1 MVSNSALKRNKF
13 TPTFVSETDRFQNL
27 YRFLSYFRI
36 SSKKSVDT
44 TIQQMIKFD
53 VLSAS
58 FIFLLTLFYSFKA
71 RYKKEIY
78 SFLIG
83 QNLPGITNLSQER
96 FKETSQ
102 YVVSFQDQP
111 FLKESQFYFNTG
123 FAKYNLIN
131 FDQNEPIKLK
141 RKQVF
146 SNKNLIFNGPS
157 RVRSTILDN
166 YFANNRTIP
175 NFYHVNHN
183 NNFEKKGKFTSSIS
197 DKIKFFSKNKIEIIR
212 PTDNCVAKMHFCTVT
227 NVSNADLL
235 SPYDLAFQSSAAQN
249 FRLSI
254 MKKLEREGTNFK
266 SLELPLN
273 YNSYFGVF
281 QKKDVTT
288 KSGQVKQN
296 IFKFPQR
303 KDYILQNK
311 LYDKGQPLADPFS
324 RSKVGNQ
331 NWAEIYK
338 QNKVIA
344 KKSFQKSQKNWFY
357 LGQNEALQTQSVVDD
372 LPQSQWFSLY
382 KNNLSKM
389 YCEKLEGEKV
399 FLRKTKT
406 QPILVNKFSSIFYNV
421 NNLSKSLFLQS
432 PYQRYKNTASNLPPV
447 GAQISYKSDL
457 TKLSHFVKQNL
468 SSIKTD
474 SSKRQPETNAVKG
487 NGVSSKKEKTTFT
500 STNWW
505 HLIFDGNFGLNS
517 NFIFE
522 NVDFPFSYCIK
533 TSLFTKQKQ
542 EAFLAKNKTKFSYKK
557 FRLDSKWKEKI
568 YQHYL
573 QLDEFPLKLGSIVAC
588 GNCANTMPPKILI
601 NQFSAKTKD
610 ILIKNVV
617 ETKSEIPNSLQ
628 KKGKSFAIKR
638 KFILRGSK
646 FVLNSPQLGFTEENS
661 VNLPNKF
668 TTSPHFRLS
677 DNFAFGD
684 LNPKFKQQE
693 KPLTV
698 LSDAGVEVG
707 TTSRAPVRGVS
718 GTPLSSKLSLL
729 KNEIKALFSFSK
741 NHSYFIE
748 REKETFNLLSNGGF
762 ATLDK
767 ILLNN
772 SLDTLLDQ
780 KKSSTNQNVLRNI
793 GENGEILFYKNS
805 VKHNIKDAS
814 LSTQEDVDLVAPD
827 GAKIKEKGNLKSKYV
842 KTLRENAKVASPELT
857 QLLQSFWSQKE
868 EISSQDISGKLIVEK
883 TKDNWFPSFMSYLS
897 MQPRLM
903 SGYQFPDLNEKEIN
917 KLIKYSN
924 SKKNLTNKIQFGRK
938 VPFFVKNLRKT
949 IVYRFQNP
957 CKQFATQTALQKCI
971 FAQPSSEAERSNFLQ
986 ISKKENCQQHPVDV
1000 YLPTNFIQRFPQSK
1014 HTSLQKNLF
1023 LKKNTDL
1030 VELNKTLQEG
1040 AVHTRESGFASK
1052 MQNQFKVY
1060 QIKLDKNFVLQNK
1073 ISDINFDKA
1082 NPYFKPL
1089 KFISKSLR
1097 LENSTEKQSFFVS
1110 QIPALLKI
1118 PSIWNPKLQ
1127 KLQIAK
1133 TMVAEPQLREAP
1145 INKSKYTEPSLDSSR
1160 NILSST
1166 NFLTDRKQHFF
1177 AIGNQVEKEQKNFL
1191 VQRPFFGVFFGLSN
1205 NQEKCLGEKT
1215 QIDKNLLGKPLFK
1228 AELQN
1233 KGEQSKNFALQESTG
1248 TAHTCESGFANK
1260 LQNDFR
1266 KKDFSILP
1274 LFSKVN
1280 VKEKDYF
1287 TNQPN
1292 FTPEH
1297 ARERGFALQNVKP
1310 SLQTESNLFFSEK
1323 NSKGGLQ
1330 APTGAANAFDA
1341 KMHFGKGDTGSA
1353 VNKTSRTLLKSSYKT
1368 CPKPI
1373 KLITGGNFY
1382 SFFDIS
1388 AFNSPKAA
1396 NSQIKS
1402 HETFLDFTQ
1411 NNDNF
1416 ERFPLTKQ
1424 IVENSKLNVKR
1435 KQLSEKCDKQ
1445 INTLHSVLPL
1455 LETDTFATIWTKWL
1469 SSRYKKPAIPYRFQK
1484 KAFYLPSNKKVD
1496 FFLQQ
1501 KNRYQ
1506 ENKWGE
1512 IEQQEDRNK
1521 KGESANFSEQVFLP
1535 ITIKRSI
1542 HFPNTSKVLPSKN
1555 VKFSFFTTKPLF
1567 SQNNNKN
1574 LKLIPK
1580 SILAPAS
1587 NLENKKL
1594 LREKVLHFA
1603 TQITDTNVKQSVE
1616 SQNKESKVFFKAPDA
1631 RKHFGEE
1638 GNFNKLSL
1646 FSDNFQKRG
1655 NTFILP
1661 YKRLSFVSKN
1671 VWQEQ
1676 NTTDTLF
1683 WQKTIKKNPSFLYG
1697 LQEGVNREIAPLS
1710 HFLSDTAQRRQSSL
1724 SYLKRLDTNCDR
1736 LDWQFSQWH
1745 PFSHEKYTYLPP
1757 SQSTT
1762 NDKFLNSFFK
1772 NKLKKRNTIYRYNKH
1787 LPILKFHYVK
1797 SKHFKNF
1804 PFNETRAQHAELLR
1818 APLPEVKPNTFRRT
1832 YSLSHLQN
1840 KQSFSNLLFPKK
1852 KRVSICWEPITIRSW
1867 MVITQYCYAFFLIQ
1881 SALYV
1886 YEKHMKKVLL
1896 SFAPLLSGRGIL
1908 SGMPSFGEK
1917 LQDFLGGSTI
1927 DKNVLLFRKVPKR
1940 FQDIVAIDNK
1950 LPQLSE
1956 IVWFLRNF
1964 GRTANINKIQGVLFV
1979 GPPGTGKTL
1988 LVQAIAGEAE
1998 VPVLVLSGS
2007 SFADGKK
2014 GKKGG
2019 QLLKRVFQRARI
2031 LAPSIL
2037 FIDEIDTL
2045 GESRSQ
2051 FAQDERDQKNE
2062 SSRII
2067 ESISYTEKETQDK
2080 TSFSQSK
2087 KNKSVKQVGL
2097 LTQFLVEMDGLARQ
2111 QRNSSF
2117 FNNRIT
2123 FGKPG
2128 GILVIGST
2136 NRPKVLDPA
2145 LTRPGRFDQVFY
2157 LSNPGKQKRI
2167 EILKVYTKSVGVSSF
2182 LPWDYLGDRTLGFS
2196 AADLSALVNKSTI
2209 RAVLSH
2215 TIHTIQ
2221 SIEEGIESLPKFSQ
2235 NQNKSFIL
2243 REENISTYFLS
2254 LESKKCNNKNTI
2266 LCKSIFTSLLI
2277 CTKHLFLQNKYKS
2290 FNFSTDQDTI
2300 YSNST
2305 FKFLQKKSTEPQ
2317 LEILSGVTLE
2327 QSKNPLQQSINS
2339 DEATIARTRAQHAE
2353 LRRAK
2358 PTGGSAN
2365 DFNLQKSKSHTEF
2378 DHSLGI
2384 GISFL
2389 SRLSFY
2395 QAGKV
2400 IIQVLVSKDR
2410 LARQLSQGP
2419 ITLVATLWPKQELSF
2434 SNMFEE
2440 LSHVKEVI
2448 NRNQL
2453 ETRLINGYAGK
2464 AAETLL
2470 VSGLQFYKNKSNK
2483 TTVTWQSTLG
2493 VEEWKLTNS
2502 LACLMISKYHF
2513 YSQKS
2518 ITQKE
2523 NLISL
2528 SQNSNEIL
2536 ETENFNVLE
2545 NIFSKEELR
2554 FSREKQNSQLPES
2567 KNDAFNT
2574 IIENRSFLNP
2584 IIWVSNLYQQYEITK
2599 IFGHIEENN
2608 WYQVYL
2614 PPLVKD
2620 EQNKEWVPLDQYYFG
2635 RENLIEL
2642 VWNTSKNKS
2651 INWNEVYQINYD
2663 FTYQG
2668 LVLYHFNK
2676 ALSLLD
2682 QNRELLDL
2690 FANLLLSFQTIRR
2703 HEILRILSYFRYHNY
2718 CFTHNCP

>member
-1 MVSNSALKRNKF
+1 MVSNSALKRNKL
-13 TPTFVSETDRFQNL
+13 TPTFVPETDRFQNL
-27 YRFLSYFRI
+27 YGFVSYFRI

-83 QNLPGITNLSQER
+83 QNLPGITNLSQKK

-111 FLKESQFYFNTG
+111 FLEESLFCFNRDLT
-123 FAKYNLIN
+123 KSNLIN

-141 RKQVF
+141 RKQAF
-146 SNKNLIFNGPS
+146 SNKSLIFNGPS
-157 RVRSTILDN
+157 HGVNIVAKPQIQHNCVPIGRDFGTMDPRLILDN
-166 YFANNRTIP
+166 YFANNKTIP
-175 NFYHVNHN
+175 NFYHVNRN
-183 NNFEKKGKFTSSIS
+183 NIFEKNGKLTSFIS
-197 DKIKFFSKNKIEIIR
+197 DKITFFSKNKIEI
-212 PTDNCVAKMHFCTVT
+212 TA
-227 NVSNADLL
+227 SNAHLL
-235 SPYDLAFQSSAAQN
+235 SPYNLAFQSSAAQN
-249 FRLSI
+249 FTLSI
-254 MKKLEREGTNFK
+254 MKKLEREGTNLRF
-266 SLELPLN
+266 LELPLN

-281 QKKDVTT
+281 QKKAVTP
-288 KSGQVKQN
+288 KSGRVKQN

-303 KDYILQNK
+303 KNDVLQNK
-311 LYDKGQPLADPFS
+311 IYDKSQPVAHGGKAAIAAGRPSVKRLEHFATHHAFS
-324 RSKVGNQ
+324 RNNVRNQ

-338 QNKVIA
+338 QNQVIA
-344 KKSFQKSQKNWFY
+344 KNLFQKSQKNWFY
-357 LGQNEALQTQSVVDD
+357 LGQNEASQEGAKHELQTQYVVDN

-382 KNNLSKM
+382 KNNLSKI
-389 YCEKLEGEKV
+389 YWKKLEGEKNSRSE
-399 FLRKTKT
+399 LKT
-406 QPILVNKFSSIFYNV
+406 QPIFLNKFSSIFYNV
-421 NNLSKSLFLQS
+421 NNLSKFLFLQS
-432 PYQRYKNTASNLPPV
+432 KNTASNS
-447 GAQISYKSDL
+447 QITYKSDL
-457 TKLSHFVKQNL
+457 TKLSHFVKQDL

-474 SSKRQPETNAVKG
+474 PSKKGSEVDAVTRNKI
-487 NGVSSKKEKTTFT
+487 SLKKEKTTFT
-500 STNWW
+500 SANWW
-505 HLIFDGNFGLNS
+505 HLIFDGSFGLNS

-533 TSLFTKQKQ
+533 TPFFTKQKQ
-542 EAFLAKNKTKFSYKK
+542 EDFLAKNKIKFSYKK
-557 FRLDSKWKEKI
+557 FRLNPKWKEKI
-568 YQHYL
+568 YQRYL
-573 QLDEFPLKLGSIVAC
+573 QLDEFPLKLGSIVAY
-588 GNCANTMPPKILI
+588 GDCATTIPPKILI
-601 NQFSAKTKD
+601 NQFSAKTRD
-610 ILIKNVV
+610 TLIENVV
-617 ETKSEIPNSLQ
+617 ETKSEIPNSFQ
-628 KKGKSFAIKR
+628 KKDKSFAIKR
-638 KFILRGSK
+638 KFLLRGSK
-646 FVLNSPQLGFTEENS
+646 FALNSSNLLREKVRSTGFTEENS
-661 VNLPNKF
+661 VNLLSQF
-668 TTSPHFRLS
+668 TTSPNSRLS
-677 DNFAFGD
+677 DNFTLGD
-684 LNPKFKQQE
+684 LNPKFKQQQKE
-693 KPLTV
+693 AT
-698 LSDAGVEVG
+698 
-707 TTSRAPVRGVS
+707 
-718 GTPLSSKLSLL
+718 TPLSFKLSLL
-729 KNEIKALFSFSK
+729 KNEIKALFSSSK
-741 NHSYFIE
+741 NYSYFLE
-748 REKETFNLLSNGGF
+748 RDKKTFNLLSHGDF

-772 SLDTLLDQ
+772 SIDTLLDQ
-780 KKSSTNQNVLRNI
+780 KKSSTNQNILRKI

-805 VKHNIKDAS
+805 VKQNIKDAS
-814 LSTQEDVDLVAPD
+814 FSTQENVDLVASD

-842 KTLRENAKVASPELT
+842 KASQEDAKLVSPKLT

-868 EISSQDISGKLIVEK
+868 EISSKDISGKHLVEN
-883 TKDNWFPSFMSYLS
+883 TKDNWFPFFMSYLS

-903 SGYQFPDLNEKEIN
+903 SGYQFPDLKEKEIN

-924 SKKNLTNKIQFGRK
+924 SKKALTNKIQFVRK
-938 VPFFVKNLRKT
+938 VPFFVKNLRKNT
-949 IVYRFQNP
+949 VYTFQNP
-957 CKQFATQTALQKCI
+957 CFA
-971 FAQPSSEAERSNFLQ
+971 PSCEAKRSNFLQ
-986 ISKKENCQQHPVDV
+986 ISRKKNGQQHPVDV
-1000 YLPTNFIQRFPQSK
+1000 YLPTNYIQKLPQSK
-1014 HTSLQKNLF
+1014 DTS
-1023 LKKNTDL
+1023 LKKNINL
-1030 VELNKTLQEG
+1030 IQLNKPLPEVPPEMLYAVHGSAKGNKTSQEG
-1040 AVHTRESGFASK
+1040 TVHARESGFGTFYKVKCSK
-1052 MQNQFKVY
+1052 MQNESKVY
-1060 QIKLDKNFVLQNK
+1060 QIKLDKVFVLQNK
-1073 ISDINFDKA
+1073 ISDLNFDKA
-1082 NPYFKPL
+1082 NLYWKPL

-1110 QIPALLKI
+1110 QIPALLKT

-1133 TMVAEPQLREAP
+1133 TRNKLR
-1145 INKSKYTEPSLDSSR
+1145 YTAPSLDSSK

-1177 AIGNQVEKEQKNFL
+1177 AIGNQVEKEQENFL

-1205 NQEKCLGEKT
+1205 NQEKFLGEK
-1215 QIDKNLLGKPLFK
+1215 IRRNKNLLGKPLFK

-1233 KGEQSKNFALQESTG
+1233 KEEQSKNFALQEGSIH
-1248 TAHTCESGFANK
+1248 ASERGFANK

-1274 LFSKVN
+1274 LFSKIN

-1287 TNQPN
+1287 TNSPN
-1292 FTPEH
+1292 FTPEY
-1297 ARERGFALQNVKP
+1297 ARESGLDLQNVMP
-1310 SLQTESNLFFSEK
+1310 SLQTEK
-1323 NSKGGLQ
+1323 NSKGSLQ
-1330 APTGAANAFDA
+1330 VSIGGSIGDA
-1341 KMHFGKGDTGSA
+1341 RSA
-1353 VNKTSRTLLKSSYKT
+1353 TNKTFRTLLRSSYKT
-1368 CPKPI
+1368 DPKSI
-1373 KLITGGNFY
+1373 KFISGGNFY

-1388 AFNSPKAA
+1388 AFNSPKVA
-1396 NSQIKS
+1396 NSQTKS
-1402 HETFLDFTQ
+1402 HETFLNFTQ
-1411 NNDNF
+1411 NNENF
-1416 ERFPLTKQ
+1416 ERSPLTKQ

-1445 INTLHSVLPL
+1445 INTLHLVLPL
-1455 LETDTFATIWTKWL
+1455 LETDTFGTIWTKWL

-1484 KAFYLPSNKKVD
+1484 KVFYLPSNKKVD

-1506 ENKWGE
+1506 ENKWGDV
-1512 IEQQEDRNK
+1512 EQQEDRNK

-1535 ITIKRSI
+1535 TTIRRSI

-1567 SQNNNKN
+1567 SQN
-1574 LKLIPK
+1574 
-1580 SILAPAS
+1580 
-1587 NLENKKL
+1587 
-1594 LREKVLHFA
+1594 
-1603 TQITDTNVKQSVE
+1603 VKQSVE
-1616 SQNKESKVFFKAPDA
+1616 SQNKQSEVFFKAPT
-1631 RKHFGEE
+1631 ESY
-1638 GNFNKLSL
+1638 FNKLSL
-1646 FSDNFQKRG
+1646 SSANFQKKG

-1671 VWQEQ
+1671 TWQEQ
-1676 NTTDTLF
+1676 NIRDTLF
-1683 WQKTIKKNPSFLYG
+1683 WQTTIKKNPSFLYG
-1697 LQEGVNREIAPLS
+1697 SQEGVNREIAPLS
-1710 HFLSDTAQRRQSSL
+1710 HFFSDTTQKGQSSL
-1724 SYLKRLDTNCDR
+1724 SYLKRLDTNYDR

-1762 NDKFLNSFFK
+1762 NEKFLNSFFK
-1772 NKLKKRNTIYRYNKH
+1772 NKLKKRNTIYKYNKH

-1797 SKHFKNF
+1797 SKSFKNL
-1804 PFNETRAQHAELLR
+1804 PSNETS
-1818 APLPEVKPNTFRRT
+1818 NTFRRT
-1832 YSLSHLQN
+1832 YDFSHLQN

-1852 KRVSICWEPITIRSW
+1852 KRASICWEPITIRSW

-1927 DKNVLLFRKVPKR
+1927 DKNVLLFKKVPKR

-2067 ESISYTEKETQDK
+2067 ESISHTERKNKEK

-2087 KNKSVKQVGL
+2087 ENKSVKQVGL

-2111 QRNSSF
+2111 QRNSYF
-2117 FNNRIT
+2117 LNNKIT

-2167 EILKVYTKSVGVSSF
+2167 EILKVYTKNVGVSSF

-2215 TIHTIQ
+2215 TIHTVQ

-2243 REENISTYFLS
+2243 REENISAYFLP
-2254 LESKKCNNKNTI
+2254 LESKRYNNKNTI

-2290 FNFSTDQDTI
+2290 FNFSTDQYTI
-2300 YSNST
+2300 SPNST
-2305 FKFLQKKSTEPQ
+2305 FKFLQDKSTEPQ
-2317 LEILSGVTLE
+2317 LEPLSEVTLE
-2327 QSKNPLQQSINS
+2327 QSKNSLHPSI
-2339 DEATIARTRAQHAE
+2339 I
-2353 LRRAK
+2353 
-2358 PTGGSAN
+2358 GGEPPFDGTTAALPQ
-2365 DFNLQKSKSHTEF
+2365 FNLQKSKSHIEF

-2400 IIQVLVSKDR
+2400 IIQVLVSKDP
-2410 LARQLSQGP
+2410 LAKHGVPPGRDYGTIDRKCLVPEVPRASQLSEGS
-2419 ITLVATLWPKQELSF
+2419 ITLVATLWPKQEFSF

-2440 LSHVKEVI
+2440 LIHVKEVI

-2470 VSGLQFYKNKSNK
+2470 VSGLQFYKNQSNK

-2536 ETENFNVLE
+2536 ETENFQVLE

-2554 FSREKQNSQLPES
+2554 FSREEQDSQLLES
-2567 KNDAFNT
+2567 KNDTFNT

-2584 IIWVSNLYQQYEITK
+2584 IIWVSNLCQQYEITK

-2608 WYQVYL
+2608 WYQIYL

-2651 INWNEVYQINYD
+2651 INWSEISHLDYD

-2703 HEILRILSYFRYHNY
+2703 HEILRILSYFKYHNY
-2718 CFTHNCP
+2718 RPAHNSP